1 MLRGTGAFRRL
12 AMIWPQTWWGL
23 PVGWARWGLQCR
35 KRAHLCS
42 VSAARGSPTPSAQ
55 KEYQQLHRLEGSQA
69 AREPGAPGRGRALST
84 MASKALVFMP
94 GCSRVARTAGLSD
107 PRTVAVLALALA
119 PLTCR
124 GQFVSAELRAQCW
137 T

>member
-23 PVGWARWGLQCR
+23 PVGWARWGVQRR
-35 KRAHLCS
+35 KRTHLCS
-42 VSAARGSPTPSAQ
+42 VSAAGAPPPAQ
-55 KEYQQLHRLEGSQA
+55 KEPQQLHRLEGSQG
-69 AREPGAPGRGRALST
+69 AREPGAPGRGHALST
-84 MASKALVFMP
+84 MASKALVFVP
-94 GCSRVARTAGLSD
+94 GCSRVTRTAGLSD

-119 PLTCR
+119 PLTR
-124 GQFVSAELRAQCW
+124 LGQFVSAELRAQCW